1 MKFICRSFVTHCCMF
16 VSSLRKRKTFGF
28 ISVLSCSSLAVS
40 RGNLQHLEITDDVL
54 IGLIDYP
61 MDAFEIYLDPDTG
74 VESIRIKSAYRTK
87 KSKMK
92 SKRSKKKTKSTLDAL
107 SQTNRILVCF
117 LAAAIIISEE
127 ISPDDFY
134 RTVDQRL
141 SQSVYRLRREV
152 AEPKGFLDLLEV
164 NFDIVTDPMTR
175 DRYVRLLSVPQDA
188 PFEGLSFHAMAF
200 LSSLTTVSQCLFERV
215 DRILSD
221 DLCIRSPLR
230 CSPDCW
236 DLVQ

>member
-1 MKFICRSFVTHCCMF
+1 MLDVFFRIDRIFV
-16 VSSLRKRKTFGF
+16 
-28 ISVLSCSSLAVS
+28 CS
-40 RGNLQHLEITDDVL
+40 
-54 IGLIDYP
+54 
-61 MDAFEIYLDPDTG
+61 
-74 VESIRIKSAYRTK
+74 
-87 KSKMK
+87 
-92 SKRSKKKTKSTLDAL
+92 
-107 SQTNRILVCF
+107 

-141 SQSVYRLRREV
+141 SQSVYRLRREA

-188 PFEGLSFHAMAF
+188 PFEGLSFHVMVF

-215 DRILSD
+215 DRILCD

-230 CSPDCW
+230 CSPDY
-236 DLVQ
+236 